1 MTRQIINIGT
11 GPDSYT
17 GDNLRTAFTKVNDNF
32 AQLYVGNVGANTS
45 INVLTANT
53 VSTNGNVNAGNVLV
67 QYQVI
72 ASGNISGNYIL
83 GNGSQLTGLGLTS
96 TNVAI
101 GYGAGAT
108 SQGGTTVA
116 VGAFA
121 GQTTQGESAVAIG
134 FNAGQTTQGIKS
146 VAIGMTSGYSLQ
158 GNGAVAI
165 GDSAGYTN
173 QGVQA
178 IAIGRFAGLTN
189 QANNSII
196 LNATGANLNATTANT
211 FTVKPVRAVTSVTFV
226 APTSGSVP
234 AGFSPMYYNPTTGEI
249 IVITT

>member
-1 MTRQIINIGT
+1 MTRQSINIGT

-72 ASGNISGNYIL
+72 ASGNISAPIFI
-83 GNGSQLTGLGLTS
+83 GNGRYLTGITASANSG
-96 TNVAI
+96 N
-101 GYGAGAT
+101 
-108 SQGGTTVA
+108 
-116 VGAFA
+116 
-121 GQTTQGESAVAIG
+121 SAVAIG
-134 FNAGQTTQGIKS
+134 IGAGQDTQLAGAIAIGGEAGGNSQGVNS
-146 VAIGMTSGYSLQ
+146 VAIGYR
-158 GNGAVAI
+158 
-165 GDSAGYTN
+165 AG
-173 QGVQA
+173 
-178 IAIGRFAGLTN
+178 RTN
-189 QANNSII
+189 QANSTII